1 MSRRV
6 SALRL
11 GSMLLAM
18 SGMSGMSGMAATS
31 AMGASAD
38 PGFRSFLENHCLECH
53 DASAKKGGLDLDML
67 PLRMDDPEHFR
78 LWERVHDRIADGEM
92 PPKPNEPPS
101 AEETAPV
108 LALLDARLHEADA
121 AKVAKTGRAIYR
133 RLTAQEYEN
142 AIRDL
147 LHLPGLRIKQL
158 LPEDERRH
166 GYDKIGQALNLSN
179 VHLSQFMDAADV
191 ALTAAIA
198 TRSTPPPV
206 LRKRFGAATGTE
218 TWNWIA
224 KGSIVTLKNKQYD
237 PVVPLPG
244 PDEDMIGPG
253 GEAFIKARMNQLGVP
268 LRDYDGAAGFF
279 TGAVHRP
286 MFLSLQFSPVYAGT
300 YKIRTSAWGFWWD
313 RGTVET
319 PHRNESFMLSVW
331 EPSDGP
337 RFFHSPKRWLGLFD
351 APSLESR
358 IDEYSGWFDVNE
370 ELVFDIGTPTGFE
383 KNTGRFPHDS
393 KGSCAAY
400 TGPGIALD
408 WFEVEGPI
416 FEQWPPRSHQALF
429 GELRIQ
435 SFPADAGLVP
445 PKRELVKQR
454 SRNGGSRPHDRD
466 ILKEETERPL
476 ETVASEAPL
485 VDAARLLG
493 QFLPRAFR
501 RIVPPEEVQAYV
513 GIVAHAMDQ
522 RACFEDA
529 MKEAY
534 KTALCSTDFLFV
546 GEHAGQEARAARTR
560 LTDRAIAERLALWF
574 WNSVP
579 DEQLFSLASEGR
591 LHLPEILR
599 QQTDRLLADPRSDR
613 FIADFADQ
621 WLDLRKIDASQPDLR
636 LYPEGREHLKQS
648 MIAETRAYLRELIAK
663 NESVTH
669 LVKSDFAMLN
679 QSLADHYGIRDVSG
693 CAIRRVPLPD
703 GSPRGAFLT
712 QAAVLKV
719 TANGS
724 VTSPVT
730 RGVWIN
736 ERILGNHIPPPPA
749 GVPAIDPDTRGATT
763 IREQLVKHRADERCA
778 GCHAKIDPPG
788 FALESFD
795 VIGGQRDR
803 YRSLYKGN
811 TLIEFAFDSGWNPR
825 VRLNVPVDP
834 SGQMPTGE
842 LFDGITSFQALLLEK
857 PEALAANMVRQFLM
871 YGTGSEIN
879 YSDRRAVDRIVAE
892 TRSSN
897 YGLRSLI
904 DSIVQSDLFLTK

>member
-1 MSRRV
+1 MSRRLLGPLLV
-6 SALRL
+6 TLSAA
-11 GSMLLAM
+11 SVI
-18 SGMSGMSGMAATS
+18 AA
-31 AMGASAD
+31 AAD
-38 PGFRSFLENHCLECH
+38 PDFRGFLENHCLECH
-53 DASAKKGGLDLDML
+53 DSSAKKGGLDLDTL

-78 LWERVHDRIADGEM
+78 LWERVHERIVAGEM

-108 LALLDARLHEADA
+108 LALLDEKLQAADA
-121 AKVAKTGRAIYR
+121 AKVATTGRALYR
-133 RLTAQEYEN
+133 RLTRQEYEN
-142 AIRDL
+142 ALRDL
-147 LHLPGLRIKQL
+147 LHLPGLRVKQL

-166 GYDKIGQALNLSN
+166 GYDKISQALDLSN
-179 VHLSQFMDAADV
+179 VHLNQFMDAADL

-206 LRKRFGAATGTE
+206 LSKRFGAATVRE
-218 TWNWIA
+218 TWGWIA
-224 KGSIVTLKNKQYD
+224 KGSVVVLKNKQYD
-237 PVVPLPG
+237 PVLPLPS
-244 PDEDMIGPG
+244 PDEDIIGPG
-253 GEAFIKARMNQLGVP
+253 GEAFVKERMKQVGKLH
-268 LRDYDGAAGFF
+268 DYDGAAGFF

-286 MFLSLQFSPVYAGT
+286 MFLTLQFSPIYAGT
-300 YKIRTSAWGFWWD
+300 YRIRTSAWGFWWD
-313 RGTVET
+313 RGTVEP

-331 EPSDGP
+331 QPSDGP
-337 RFFHSPKRWLGLFD
+337 RYFHSPKRWLGLFD
-351 APSLESR
+351 VPSLESR
-358 IDEYSGWFDVNE
+358 IGEYSGWFDVNE

-393 KGSCAAY
+393 KGSCGAY

-408 WFEVEGPI
+408 WFEVEGPL

-429 GELRIQ
+429 GDLPICG
-435 SFPADAGLVP
+435 FPKDSNLAL
-445 PKRELVKQR
+445 PKREAVRQR
-454 SRNGGSRPHDRD
+454 SRNGGARPTNAD
-466 ILKEETERPL
+466 IPKEEKERPL
-476 ETVASEAPL
+476 ETVASEEPL

-493 QFLPRAFR
+493 VFLPRAFR
-501 RIVPPEEVQAYV
+501 RLVPPEEVQAYV
-513 GIVAHAMDQ
+513 GIVAGAMEQ

-546 GEHAGQEARAARTR
+546 GEPASQGASAGRSR
-560 LTDRAIAERLALWF
+560 LDDRAIAERLALWF

-579 DEQLFSLASEGR
+579 DDELIALANEGR
-591 LHLPEILR
+591 LHLPETLR

-613 FIADFADQ
+613 FIADFTDQ
-621 WLDLRKIDASQPDLR
+621 WLDLRKIDASQPDTK
-636 LYPEGREHLKQS
+636 LYPEAREHLKQS

-669 LVKSDFAMLN
+669 LVQSDFAMLN
-679 QSLADHYGIRDVSG
+679 QSLADHYSIPGVTG
-693 CAIRRVPLPD
+693 CAIRRVPLPE

-724 VTSPVT
+724 ITSPVT

-749 GVPAIDPDTRGATT
+749 GVPTIDPDTRGATT
-763 IREQLVKHRADERCA
+763 IREQLVMHRADERCA

-795 VIGGQRDR
+795 VIGGERDR
-803 YRSLYKGN
+803 YRSLHKGDTAVDFN
-811 TLIEFAFDSGWNPR
+811 FASGWDPR
-825 VRLNVPVDP
+825 VRLNLPVDA
-834 SGQMPTGE
+834 SGQMLSGE
-842 LFDGITSFQALLLEK
+842 RFADVASFQALVLEK

-871 YGTGSEIN
+871 YATGSGIH
-879 YSDRRAVDRIVAE
+879 YSDRREIDRIVAQA
-892 TRSSN
+892 RPSN
-897 YGLRSLI
+897 YYGMRSLI
-904 DSIVQSDLFLTK
+904 DGIVQSDLFLTK